1 MLLQQKNKMT
11 VPRVRSPMVWIDMLV
26 IFGVTVLFFF
36 CASYLELSEKVA
48 RLTESME
55 TWQLDELPLVLLVI
69 FIMMV
74 GVLIRRTHQL
84 RKQTDL
90 QMAVQNELASALE
103 KNRRLTRKNIEIQ
116 EAERRTIARELHDEF
131 GQSMNAIMIDGVAI
145 RNSVQEGS
153 DLHEQAKSIVDVSG
167 KLFSGVRDLLR
178 QLRPVALDELGV
190 AAALEY
196 MIDEWRR
203 RFENVSW
210 ASTIDIEGMSLDE
223 TVNITI
229 YRFVQEALTNIVRHS
244 DATEVKVIVIGS
256 KADKNITIE
265 VRDNGSNKES
275 SESADG
281 LGLVGLRERVE
292 SLGGIFESGVNMP
305 SGFFVTGHFPIDWRT
320 LELD

>member
-1 MLLQQKNKMT
+1 MA
-11 VPRVRSPMVWIDMLV
+11 VPRVRSPRVWRDMLV

-36 CASYLELSEKVA
+36 CASYLDLSEKVA
-48 RLTESME
+48 HLTESME
-55 TWQLDELPLVLLVI
+55 AWQLDELPLVLLVI
-69 FIMMV
+69 FILMV
-74 GVLIRRTHQL
+74 SVLSRRTRQL
-84 RKQTDL
+84 RKKTDL
-90 QMAVQNELASALE
+90 QIEIQNKLATALDQ
-103 KNRRLTRKNIEIQ
+103 NRRLTRKNIEIQ

-145 RNSVQEGS
+145 RNSVPNGS
-153 DLHEQAKSIVDVSG
+153 DLYEQAKSIVDVSG
-167 KLFSGVRDLLR
+167 KLFSGVRDLLK

-244 DATEVKVIVIGS
+244 DATEVEVIVIGS
-256 KADKNITIE
+256 KTDENITIE

-275 SESADG
+275 AESADG
-281 LGLVGLRERVE
+281 VGLVGLRERVE
-292 SLGGIFESGVNMP
+292 SLGGVFESGVNMP
-305 SGFFVTGHFPIDWRT
+305 SGFFVTAHFPIDWRT

>member
-1 MLLQQKNKMT
+1 MLSQQKKKMT

-26 IFGVTVLFFF
+26 ISGVTVLFFF

-116 EAERRTIARELHDEF
+116 EAERRAIARELHDEF

-145 RNSVQEGS
+145 RNSVREGS
-153 DLHEQAKSIVDVSG
+153 DLYEQAKSIVDVSG
-167 KLFSGVRDLLR
+167 KLFSGVRDLLK

-190 AAALEY
+190 VAALEY

-203 RFENVSW
+203 RFENISW
-210 ASTIDIEGMSLDE
+210 GSTIDIEGMSLDE

-256 KADKNITIE
+256 QSDGSITIE
-265 VRDNGSNKES
+265 VRDNGSNKENA
-275 SESADG
+275 ESADG
-281 LGLVGLRERVE
+281 VGLVGLRERV
-292 SLGGIFESGVNMP
+292 SN
-305 SGFFVTGHFPIDWRT
+305 
-320 LELD
+320 

>member
-1 MLLQQKNKMT
+1 MLSQQKKKMT

-26 IFGVTVLFFF
+26 ISGVTVLFFF
-36 CASYLELSEKVA
+36 CASYLELSEELA

-116 EAERRTIARELHDEF
+116 EAERRAIARELHDEF

-145 RNSVQEGS
+145 RNSVREGS
-153 DLHEQAKSIVDVSG
+153 DLYEQAKSIVDVSG
-167 KLFSGVRDLLR
+167 KLFSGVRDLLK

-190 AAALEY
+190 VAALEY

-203 RFENVSW
+203 RFENISW
-210 ASTIDIEGMSLDE
+210 GSTIDIEGMSLDE

-256 KADKNITIE
+256 QSDGSITIE
-265 VRDNGSNKES
+265 VRDNGSNKENA
-275 SESADG
+275 ESADG
-281 LGLVGLRERVE
+281 VGLVGLRERVE
-292 SLGGIFESGVNMP
+292 SLGGVFERGVSMP
-305 SGFFVTGHFPIDWRT
+305 SGFFVTAHFPIDWRI

>member
-1 MLLQQKNKMT
+1 MA
-11 VPRVRSPMVWIDMLV
+11 VPRVRSPRVWRDMLV

-48 RLTESME
+48 HLTESME
-55 TWQLDELPLVLLVI
+55 AWQLDELPLVLLVI
-69 FIMMV
+69 FILMV
-74 GVLIRRTHQL
+74 SVLSRRTRQL
-84 RKQTDL
+84 RKKTDL
-90 QMAVQNELASALE
+90 QIEIQNKLATALDQ
-103 KNRRLTRKNIEIQ
+103 NRRLTRKNIEIQ

-145 RNSVQEGS
+145 RNSVPNGS
-153 DLHEQAKSIVDVSG
+153 DLYEQAKSIVDVSG
-167 KLFSGVRDLLR
+167 KLFSGVRDLLK

-244 DATEVKVIVIGS
+244 DATEVEVIVIGS
-256 KADKNITIE
+256 KTDENITIE

-275 SESADG
+275 AESADG
-281 LGLVGLRERVE
+281 VGLVGLRERVE
-292 SLGGIFESGVNMP
+292 SLGGVFESGVNMP
-305 SGFFVTGHFPIDWRT
+305 SGFFVTAHFPIDWRT

>member
-1 MLLQQKNKMT
+1 MA
-11 VPRVRSPMVWIDMLV
+11 VPRVRSPRVWRDMLV

-48 RLTESME
+48 HLTESME
-55 TWQLDELPLVLLVI
+55 AWQLDELPLVLLVI
-69 FIMMV
+69 FILMV
-74 GVLIRRTHQL
+74 SVLSRRTRQL
-84 RKQTDL
+84 RKKTDL
-90 QMAVQNELASALE
+90 QIEIQNKLATALDQ
-103 KNRRLTRKNIEIQ
+103 NRRLTRKNIEIQ

-145 RNSVQEGS
+145 RNSVPNGS
-153 DLHEQAKSIVDVSG
+153 DLYEQAKSIVDVSG
-167 KLFSGVRDLLR
+167 KLFSGVRDLLK

-244 DATEVKVIVIGS
+244 DATEVEVIVIGS
-256 KADKNITIE
+256 KTDENITIE

-275 SESADG
+275 AESAESADG
-281 LGLVGLRERVE
+281 VGLVGLRERVE
-292 SLGGIFESGVNMP
+292 SLGGVFESGVNMP
-305 SGFFVTGHFPIDWRT
+305 SGFFVTAHFPIDWRT

>member
-1 MLLQQKNKMT
+1 MA
-11 VPRVRSPMVWIDMLV
+11 VPRVRSPRVWRDMLV
-26 IFGVTVLFFF
+26 ILGVTVLFFF

-48 RLTESME
+48 HLTESME
-55 TWQLDELPLVLLVI
+55 AWQLDELPLVLLVI
-69 FIMMV
+69 FILMV
-74 GVLIRRTHQL
+74 SVLSRRTRQL
-84 RKQTDL
+84 RKKTDL
-90 QMAVQNELASALE
+90 QIEIQNKLATALDQ
-103 KNRRLTRKNIEIQ
+103 NRRLTRKNIEIQ

-145 RNSVQEGS
+145 RNSVPNGS
-153 DLHEQAKSIVDVSG
+153 DLYEQAKSIVDVSG
-167 KLFSGVRDLLR
+167 KLFSGVRDLLK

-244 DATEVKVIVIGS
+244 DATEVEVIVIGS
-256 KADKNITIE
+256 KTDENITIE

-275 SESADG
+275 AESADG
-281 LGLVGLRERVE
+281 VGLVGLRERVE
-292 SLGGIFESGVNMP
+292 SLGGVFESGVNMP
-305 SGFFVTGHFPIDWRT
+305 SGFFVTAHFPIDWRT

>member
-1 MLLQQKNKMT
+1 MLSQQKKKMT

-26 IFGVTVLFFF
+26 ISGVTVLFFF
-36 CASYLELSEKVA
+36 CASYLELSEELA

-116 EAERRTIARELHDEF
+116 EAERRAIARELHDEF

-145 RNSVQEGS
+145 RNSVREGS
-153 DLHEQAKSIVDVSG
+153 DLYEQAKSIVDVSG
-167 KLFSGVRDLLR
+167 KLFSGVRDLLK

-190 AAALEY
+190 VAALEY

-203 RFENVSW
+203 RFENISW
-210 ASTIDIEGMSLDE
+210 GSTIDIEGMSLDE

-256 KADKNITIE
+256 QSDGSITIE
-265 VRDNGSNKES
+265 VRDNGSNKE
-275 SESADG
+275 
-281 LGLVGLRERVE
+281 
-292 SLGGIFESGVNMP
+292 MP
-305 SGFFVTGHFPIDWRT
+305 KVPMV
-320 LELD
+320 

>member
-1 MLLQQKNKMT
+1 MLLQQKKKMT

-116 EAERRTIARELHDEF
+116 EAERRAIARELHDEF

-145 RNSVQEGS
+145 RNSVREGS
-153 DLHEQAKSIVDVSG
+153 DLYEQAKSIVDVSG
-167 KLFSGVRDLLR
+167 KLFSGVRDLLK

-190 AAALEY
+190 VAALEY

-203 RFENVSW
+203 RFENISW
-210 ASTIDIEGMSLDE
+210 GSTIDIEGMSLDE

-229 YRFVQEALTNIVRHS
+229 YRFVQEAMNNCLKHAHATRVEINLSIKNKELIVS
-244 DATEVKVIVIGS
+244 F
-256 KADKNITIE
+256 
-265 VRDNGSNKES
+265 RDNGKGFDVKNLKYSKQF
-275 SESADG
+275 G
-281 LGLVGLRERVE
+281 IVGMRERIQGLNGKFE
-292 SLGGIFESGVNMP
+292 LQSNSQGTCLIGII
-305 SGFFVTGHFPIDWRT
+305 PIKNKQ
-320 LELD
+320 

>member
-1 MLLQQKNKMT
+1 MLSQQKKKMT

-26 IFGVTVLFFF
+26 ISGVTVLFFF

-116 EAERRTIARELHDEF
+116 EAERRAIARELHDEF

-145 RNSVQEGS
+145 RNSVREGS
-153 DLHEQAKSIVDVSG
+153 DLYEQAKSIVDVSG
-167 KLFSGVRDLLR
+167 KLFSGVRDLLK

-190 AAALEY
+190 VAALEY

-203 RFENVSW
+203 RFENISW
-210 ASTIDIEGMSLDE
+210 GSTIDIEGMSLDE

-256 KADKNITIE
+256 QSDGSITIE
-265 VRDNGSNKES
+265 VRDN
-275 SESADG
+275 
-281 LGLVGLRERVE
+281 
-292 SLGGIFESGVNMP
+292 
-305 SGFFVTGHFPIDWRT
+305 
-320 LELD
+320 

>member
-1 MLLQQKNKMT
+1 MLSQQKKKMT

-26 IFGVTVLFFF
+26 ISGVTVLFFF
-36 CASYLELSEKVA
+36 CASYLELSEELA

-116 EAERRTIARELHDEF
+116 EAERRAIARELHDEF

-145 RNSVQEGS
+145 RNSVREGS
-153 DLHEQAKSIVDVSG
+153 DLYEQAKSIVDVSG
-167 KLFSGVRDLLR
+167 KLFSGVRDLLK

-190 AAALEY
+190 VAALEY

-203 RFENVSW
+203 RFENISW
-210 ASTIDIEGMSLDE
+210 GSTIDIEGMSLDE

-229 YRFVQEALTNIVRHS
+229 YRFVKEALTNIVRHS

-256 KADKNITIE
+256 QSDGSITIE
-265 VRDNGSNKES
+265 VRDNGSNKENA
-275 SESADG
+275 ESADG
-281 LGLVGLRERVE
+281 VGLVGLRERVE
-292 SLGGIFESGVNMP
+292 SLGGVFERGVSMP
-305 SGFFVTGHFPIDWRT
+305 SGFFVTAHFPIDWRT